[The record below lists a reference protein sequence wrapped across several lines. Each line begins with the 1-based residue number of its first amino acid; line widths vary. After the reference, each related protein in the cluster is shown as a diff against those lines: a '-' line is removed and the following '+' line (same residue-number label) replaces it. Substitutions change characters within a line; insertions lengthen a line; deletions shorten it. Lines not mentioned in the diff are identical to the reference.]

1 MSMTSGFGCPLRA
14 QQGRSAIR
22 HVWWAPPSRWPKR
35 SSNITGL
42 VRPPFSSAASI
53 RSTILLSSG
62 ASLFHASRPAPSRSI
77 VNMRS
82 RLRAQ
87 NKHSLRG
94 DVMRIIARA
103 VAGLM
108 LGLCGMCWAVAF
120 SDAQSWTSNPIRII
134 VPFPPGGTTD
144 QIARRIQPRLQT
156 EPKTPVVIENRGGAS
171 GSIGTQAA
179 VTSPPNGTTFLLVFD
194 THAVNPSLLP
204 NLPFDTLRDLAPVML
219 IGTSPMV
226 ITAHPASEYKSFAD
240 VVAAAKKKEGAVN
253 YGTIGVGSLANLAMS
268 QIANELNVSL
278 THIPYKGGG
287 PLTTDAIAGH
297 VPVAIASVALFSP
310 QISAGALRPLA
321 VTSAD
326 RYPQLPDIPTV
337 RELGIAIDAQS
348 WWGLLAP
355 ARTSNDIIARMHDAM
370 TK

>member
-42 VRPPFSSAASI
+42 VRPPFSFAASI
-53 RSTILLSSG
+53 RSTMLLSSG
-62 ASLFHASRPAPSRSI
+62 ASLFHASRLAPSRSI
-77 VNMRS
+77 VNMHS

-94 DVMRIIARA
+94 DVMRIVARA

-108 LGLCGMCWAVAF
+108 LGLCGMCWAVAS

-144 QIARRIQPRLQT
+144 QIARRVQPLLQA
-156 EPKTPVVIENRGGAS
+156 ELKTTIVIENRAGAS

-179 VTSPPNGTTFLLVFD
+179 ITAAPDGTTFVLVFD
-194 THAVNPSLLP
+194 THGANPSLLP
-204 NLPFDTLRDLAPVML
+204 SLPFDTVKDLAPVML

-226 ITAHPASEYKSFAD
+226 VTAHPASAFKSFDD
-240 VVAAAKKKEGAVN
+240 VITAAKKAAGSVT
-253 YGTIGVGSLANLAMS
+253 YGSVGSGSLAHLAMTR
-268 QIANELNVSL
+268 IANKLDVNM

-287 PLTTDAIAGH
+287 PLATDAIAGH
-297 VPVAIASVALFSP
+297 VPLAIASIALLSP
-310 QISAGALRPLA
+310 YIGGGALRPLV
-321 VTSAD
+321 VTSAQ
-326 RYPQLPDIPTV
+326 RYPRLPDTPT
-337 RELGIAIDAQS
+337 L
-348 WWGLLAP
+348 
-355 ARTSNDIIARMHDAM
+355 
-370 TK
+370 

>member
-42 VRPPFSSAASI
+42 VLPPCSAAASS
-53 RSTILLSSG
+53 RSTMLLSSG

-94 DVMRIIARA
+94 DVMRMVARA

-108 LGLCGMCWAVAF
+108 LGLCGMCWAVAS

-156 EPKTPVVIENRGGAS
+156 ELKTPIVIENRGGAS

-179 VTSPPNGTTFLLVFD
+179 VTSAPDGTTFVLVFD
-194 THAVNPSLLP
+194 THGANPSLLP
-204 NLPFDTLRDLAPVML
+204 NLPFDTLKDLAPVML

-226 ITAHPASEYKSFAD
+226 ITAHQSAPYKNFPE
-240 VVAAAKKKEGAVN
+240 VIVAAKANPEAVA
-253 YGTIGVGSLANLAMS
+253 YGTIGAGSLAHLAMS
-268 QIANELNVSL
+268 QIGNALNL
-278 THIPYKGGG
+278 KMTHVPYKGGG
-287 PLTTDAIAGH
+287 PLVNDAIAGH
-297 VPVAIASVALFSP
+297 VPIAIASIALFSP
-310 QISAGALRPLA
+310 HIKSGALRPLA
-321 VTSAD
+321 ATSAK
-326 RYPQLPDIPTV
+326 PIAQLPD
-337 RELGIAIDAQS
+337 
-348 WWGLLAP
+348 
-355 ARTSNDIIARMHDAM
+355 
-370 TK
+370 

>member
-53 RSTILLSSG
+53 RSTMPLSSG

-94 DVMRIIARA
+94 DVMRIVARA

-108 LGLCGMCWAVAF
+108 LGLCGMCWAVAS
-120 SDAQSWTSNPIRII
+120 SDAQSWTANPIRII

-144 QIARRIQPRLQT
+144 QIARRIQPLLQADL
-156 EPKTPVVIENRGGAS
+156 KTPIIIENRAGAS
-171 GSIGTQAA
+171 GSIGTQVA
-179 VTSPPNGTTFLLVFD
+179 VASPVDGTTFLLVFD
-194 THAVNPSLLP
+194 THAVNPSVLP
-204 NLPFDTLRDLAPVML
+204 NLPFDTLKDLAPIML

-226 ITAHPASEYKSFAD
+226 ITAHPATEYRSFAD
-240 VVAAAKKKEGAVN
+240 VIAASRKKELSVN
-253 YGTIGVGSLANLAMS
+253 YGTVGSGSLAHLAMS
-268 QIANELNVSL
+268 QIAGELKITV
-278 THIPYKGGG
+278 THVPYKG
-287 PLTTDAIAGH
+287 
-297 VPVAIASVALFSP
+297 
-310 QISAGALRPLA
+310 
-321 VTSAD
+321 
-326 RYPQLPDIPTV
+326 
-337 RELGIAIDAQS
+337 
-348 WWGLLAP
+348 
-355 ARTSNDIIARMHDAM
+355 
-370 TK
+370 